1 MKKSKVYGG
10 GKDNDNIGGI
20 EMLKTPFKKSRQF
33 LEKKDQITKEID
45 KLPNKE
51 DRYLLYSLFDK
62 GSEENWKLLKKKHKD
77 IAEKIYFYNIQ
88 IDYLFY
94 PRKDIEIE
102 SYLFDKEFDDY

>member
-1 MKKSKVYGG
+1 
-10 GKDNDNIGGI
+10 
-20 EMLKTPFKKSRQF
+20 MLKTPFKKSRQF